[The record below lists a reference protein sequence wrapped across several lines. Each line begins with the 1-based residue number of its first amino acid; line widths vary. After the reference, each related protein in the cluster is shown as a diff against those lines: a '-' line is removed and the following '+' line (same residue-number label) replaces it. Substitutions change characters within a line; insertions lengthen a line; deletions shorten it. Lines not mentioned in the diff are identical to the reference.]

1 MQGINL
7 YGAVVYQE
15 DSVIESRLKY
25 IGIDTD
31 ETIFNS
37 IINDPKTI
45 GYETKI
51 LKTYEPTKIKEATEH
66 LQALIDSDEVQSD
79 RNFIN
84 NSYSYA

>member
-15 DSVIESRLKY
+15 DSGIESRLKY

-51 LKTYEPTKIKEATEH
+51 LKTYEPAKIKEANDH
-66 LQALIDSDEVQSD
+66 LQLLINSDDVLND
-79 RNFIN
+79 KNFIN
-84 NSYSYA
+84 NSYA